1 MNNQTH
7 SNLVLI
13 LHYLFKI
20 TCVAAGFGT
29 VYLGYRLFILGVTG
43 KASLSLQTDEV
54 RFQLLNAA
62 PGLFFA
68 IGGVWIVVCAI
79 RKGAQISS
87 RPSKHGINLAANES
101 QRPCSPD
108 EIEAIG
114 PHVPFDYKKGSP

>member
-7 SNLVLI
+7 SNLVLV

-29 VYLGYRLFILGVTG
+29 VYLGYHLFILGVTG

-68 IGGVWIVVCAI
+68 IGGVCIVVCAI

-87 RPSKHGINLAANES
+87 RPSKHGIILAANES
-101 QRPCSPD
+101 QRPCPTD

-114 PHVPFDYKKGSP
+114 PQVPCDYKKGNL